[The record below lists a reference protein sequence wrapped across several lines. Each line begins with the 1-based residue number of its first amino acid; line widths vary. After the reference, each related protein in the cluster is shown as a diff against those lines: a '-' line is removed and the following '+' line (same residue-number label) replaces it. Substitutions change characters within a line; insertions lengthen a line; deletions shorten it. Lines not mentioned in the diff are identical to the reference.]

1 MHLVAA
7 PRPEG
12 SSNQRYIAVMDDGSE
27 VEAVVYR
34 DDTLCISSQVG
45 CAVACPFCASGARG
59 LGRALSLEELQF
71 QLEAVEDEGHRIE
84 RVTLSGVGEPLH
96 NHHASSAFLEWGRNR
111 AARVAVS
118 LTTSGGPIARLRDWL
133 HAPHNGLTI
142 SVHAGLEETRKVV
155 VPGGP
160 TLEAL
165 FACLADEQ
173 ITMTRKRRKKT
184 ALAYLMV
191 AGLNDRDDELDA
203 FSARVLALPYP
214 PAIHLYDLNPVP
226 TSTLRGVQRPRYEA
240 AYARLRERG
249 NTVRMSSA
257 ARLEANGG
265 CGTLVALR
273 VDKSATRRA
282 RTPAT

>member
-1 MHLVAA
+1 MRLEAV
-7 PRPEG
+7 PPPEG
-12 SSNQRYIAVMDDGSE
+12 SSNQRYVAVMDDGSE

-34 DDTLCISSQVG
+34 DSTLCISSQVG

-59 LGRALSLEELQF
+59 LGRALTLEELQF
-71 QLEAVEDEGHRIE
+71 QLEAVEEKGHRIE

-96 NHHASSAFLEWGRNR
+96 NHEATSAFLEWGRSR
-111 AARVAVS
+111 EARVVTS
-118 LTTSGGPIARLRDWL
+118 LTTSGGPITRLRTWL

-142 SVHAGLEETRKVV
+142 SVHAGREATRKAV

-165 FACLADEQ
+165 FDCLREEQ
-173 ITMTRKRRKKT
+173 SRMTRKRRKKT

-191 AGLNDRDDELDA
+191 AGMNDSDDELDA
-203 FSARVLALPYP
+203 FSERVLALPHP

-226 TSTLRGVQRPRYEA
+226 TSALQGVKRARYEA
-240 AYARLRERG
+240 AYARLREHG
-249 NTVRMSSA
+249 NVVRMSSA

-273 VDKSATRRA
+273 VEKSATRRA
-282 RTPAT
+282 RTQTT